1 MSCFLD
7 IWLAMLV
14 CASREFPLPDWQPSS
29 ACDEMAWR
37 NGRTLN
43 TFASSGGLFPYRER
57 LTQLGETDG
66 NLFNVFE
73 SPCRKKI
80 QLEFARISHFG
91 SLQFFSFISSK
102 ISNARYFSCCEFI
115 STVTRLFDDASL
127 AWVYSTWECAICSMF
142 AHLHFAPSTTQRSPL
157 FLLLRRLEQ
166 QLAGALRRH
175 SGISIIHFIV
185 NGALLKGVQS
195 DYFNTTLKWGSSA
208 IFKDEKR
215 KDQIEIGPETRQ
227 IFTSVKLAL

>member
-14 CASREFPLPDWQPSS
+14 CAAREFPLPDWQPSS

-37 NGRTLN
+37 NGQTLN

-102 ISNARYFSCCEFI
+102 ISNACYFSCCEFI

-127 AWVYSTWECAICSMF
+127 AWVCSTWEMRNL
-142 AHLHFAPSTTQRSPL
+142 LHVCPSTFRPVNYSTVSTLPPASAVRATVGRRAQKTLGNINYSFHCQWRSPQGCAERL
-157 FLLLRRLEQ
+157 F
-166 QLAGALRRH
+166 
-175 SGISIIHFIV
+175 
-185 NGALLKGVQS
+185 
-195 DYFNTTLKWGSSA
+195 
-208 IFKDEKR
+208 
-215 KDQIEIGPETRQ
+215 
-227 IFTSVKLAL
+227 